1 MRPKKEEEEVG
12 DNENFELVE
21 EGDDSFYTF
30 CPRSYD
36 GGSLGD
42 VASDGRDFFSDSR
55 SWTNRVC
62 D

>member
-1 MRPKKEEEEVG
+1 MRPKKEEEGVG

-21 EGDDSFYTF
+21 EGDDGFYTV
-30 CPRSYD
+30 CPRSYG

-55 SWTNRVC
+55 SWINRVC